1 MSNDE
6 VLSIYELMV
15 TLTNQ
20 MLEAVKQ
27 KDWDRMAELE
37 KICKNCAQKIPK
49 RDQPDLLS
57 QEALERKVK
66 SLKKILEN
74 DKEIRA
80 LLEPW
85 MVRLTKLMHTNS
97 QAVKPPDVLRR

>member
-6 VLSIYELMV
+6 VLSTYEFMV

-20 MLEAVKQ
+20 MLEAAKQ

-37 KICKNCAQKIPK
+37 KVCENCAQKIPM
-49 RDQPDLLS
+49 RDHSDLLN
-57 QEALERKVK
+57 QEAVERKVK

-85 MVRLTKLMHTNS
+85 MARLTKLMHTSS
-97 QAVKPPDVLRR
+97 QTVKPPNALRH

>member
-6 VLSIYELMV
+6 VLSVYEFMV

-20 MLEAVKQ
+20 MLEAAKQ
-27 KDWDRMAELE
+27 KDWDRMTELE

-49 RDQPDLLS
+49 RDHSDSLS

-66 SLKKILEN
+66 SLKKILKN

-85 MVRLTKLMHTNS
+85 MVRLTKLMHTSSN
-97 QAVKPPDVLRR
+97 AIKPPNVFRH